1 MNIAASKTLNI
12 WQILNILVSTNIKG
26 FIIEVIMRES
36 VHVFDTFSFLF
47 LNCFLFQTICDWE
60 KVTLKFIM
68 QHTVH

>member
-47 LNCFLFQTICDWE
+47 LNCFLFQTICD
-60 KVTLKFIM
+60 
-68 QHTVH
+68 